1 MSKSNAIG
9 IDKQQQA
16 ERDLHYIVEA
26 KKIMK
31 DKSRMAAVKAQAKK
45 MLDDAKKTTDM
56 LADK

>member
-26 KKIMK
+26 KKNHERQEP
-31 DKSRMAAVKAQAKK
+31 DGCRESASQEDVG
-45 MLDDAKKTTDM
+45 
-56 LADK
+56 